1 MSRTLGQE
9 IGRRNPDAALDVKKK
24 GDLCLVDEKTSVGVE
39 IEMENLSVNY
49 MQRANMDGWE
59 RKSDGSLRGS
69 SREFV
74 FSSPLRGDSVIAA
87 LETLE
92 DAFEDKKFVQ
102 HKNLRTSMHV
112 HVNMLGVSKTQLL
125 AVMISGILADSAIF
139 GMTEQNREY
148 LGYSRKSEEVL
159 ITGISELH
167 RHKDNPDTFPLY
179 RAAGR
184 YFSVNTAAL
193 SKYGT
198 IEFRHFATPD
208 NIQEAVDN
216 INACL
221 KVKQCGLVAWEQ
233 AGTDEVRYDLE
244 AMYHL
249 VRAQVEAAFGNQ
261 HEMMPVERFLTLVDE
276 QKAYMEY
283 APAEAV
289 VESDV
294 IGLEEVPV
302 PEPVMASNPSPR
314 NPAAEVEYESEAST
328 IEDRDMVELEALLE
342 RANGWRGGV
351 TTERREMI
359 NELLRRLSV
368 AREPVIIMPHTWAD
382 LRYSSNYRRG
392 MLNNH
397 VAQFSSGIAGDP
409 DTYYRIVDDFVDQ
422 TVITYEETMAR
433 ARQEMRDER
442 DRRARLTGSPFYT
455 MYGAD
460 NMVRLTT
467 ASSTYGQVVN
477 PFTARTENGDEP
489 LF

>member
-9 IGRRNPDAALDVKKK
+9 IGRRNPDAALDIKKK
-24 GDLCLVDEKTSVGVE
+24 GDLCLVDERTSVGVE

-74 FSSPLRGDSVIAA
+74 FSTPLRGDSVIAA

-167 RHKDNPDTFPLY
+167 RHKDNPDSFPLY
-179 RAAGR
+179 KAAGR

-294 IGLEEVPV
+294 IGLEEMPV
-302 PEPVMASNPSPR
+302 PEPVLASNPAPT
-314 NPAAEVEYESEAST
+314 PTAQVEYESEASI
-328 IEDRDMVELEALLE
+328 IEDRDMVELEALME
-342 RANGWRGGV
+342 RVNAWRGGY
-351 TTERREMI
+351 TTERRDMI
-359 NELLRRLSV
+359 NELLRRLNV
-368 AREPVIIMPHTWAD
+368 AREPVILLSHTWAD

-397 VAQFSSGIAGDP
+397 VVCFSSPVSNHP

-422 TVITYEETMAR
+422 TVTTREETMAR

-442 DRRARLTGSPFYT
+442 NRTRNTFQSLYASVSLHEQYGIRL
-455 MYGAD
+455 
-460 NMVRLTT
+460 
-467 ASSTYGQVVN
+467 Q
-477 PFTARTENGDEP
+477 EGDEP